1 MSYCVNCGVKLEETL
16 QRCPLCNTP
25 VINPSELKK
34 AGLIPPFPV
43 ERGEIENVKSKDG
56 AILLTVALATTSI
69 CCALL
74 NYLVFNQNLWSIPII
89 GLCAFFW
96 VVFFPIILFHELPVY
111 AFIIMDGFAMAGY
124 LYMISFM
131 TSSNTWLTEL
141 ALPITALATA
151 LIILFTFLIR
161 NVSSSI
167 LAVALYFYLLIPVL
181 CIGIELL
188 ICLFR
193 NQPIHIVWSAIVLA
207 PCAVVSIILITILSR
222 KRLREAVRKRLH
234 F

>member
-1 MSYCVNCGVKLEETL
+1 MSYCVNCGVKLEDTL

-43 ERGEIENVKSKDG
+43 ERGETENVKSKDG
-56 AILLTVALATTSI
+56 AILLTVFFATTSI

-74 NYLVFNQNLWSIPII
+74 NYLVFSRSLWSIPII

-96 VVFFPIILFHELPVY
+96 VVFFPIILFRELPIY
-111 AFIIMDGFAMAGY
+111 AFITMDGFALAGY

-131 TSSNTWLTEL
+131 TDSKVWLTDL
-141 ALPITALATA
+141 ALPITALLTA
-151 LIILFTFLIR
+151 LVIIFTFLVR
-161 NVSSSI
+161 NISSSI
-167 LAVALYFYLLIPVL
+167 LSIALYLYILAPLF
-181 CIGIELL
+181 CIGLELL

-193 NQPIHIVWSAIVLA
+193 DKPLHIVWSAIVLA
-207 PCAVVSIILITILSR
+207 PCAVVSIVLITILSR

>member
-1 MSYCVNCGVKLEETL
+1 MSYCVNCGVKLEDTL

-43 ERGEIENVKSKDG
+43 ERGETENVKSKDG
-56 AILLTVALATTSI
+56 AILLTVAFATTSI

-96 VVFFPIILFHELPVY
+96 VVFFPIILFRQLPIY
-111 AFIIMDGFAMAGY
+111 AFIIMDGFALAGY

-131 TSSNTWLTEL
+131 TNSKAWLTDL
-141 ALPITALATA
+141 ALPITALVTA
-151 LIILFTFLIR
+151 LVIIFTFLVR

-167 LAVALYFYLLIPVL
+167 LSIALYFYILSPIF

-193 NQPIHIVWSAIVLA
+193 DRPLHIVWSAIVLA